1 MRRGD
6 SYRSLA
12 AAIVALAI
20 KDYWIARKSLAMNPC
35 NDNAIR
41 TRDSVKR
48 FFESDWYRTLCDVN
62 PGIIE
67 MADKEGMTI

>member
-1 MRRGD
+1 MRRSD

-35 NDNAIR
+35 NGNAIR
-41 TRDSVKR
+41 TMDSVKR
-48 FFESDWYRTLCDVN
+48 FFESEWYRTLCDVN
-62 PGIIE
+62 PGIIG
-67 MADKEGMTI
+67 MAGKEGMTI

>member
-1 MRRGD
+1 MKRSD

-12 AAIVALAI
+12 AAIATQAV
-20 KDYWIARKSLAMNPC
+20 KDYRIAMKNLTMNPH

-41 TRDSVKR
+41 TRDSVKL
-48 FFESDWYRTLCDVN
+48 FFESEWYQTLCDVN